1 MLRAHTAERKQGM
14 AASTPLKRLGQPE
27 EIASAVAYLASA
39 DAAFITGT
47 VMHINGGIRMD

>member
-1 MLRAHTAERKQGM
+1 
-14 AASTPLKRLGQPE
+14 
-27 EIASAVAYLASA
+27 VAYLASA